1 MTESPI
7 QGPWAS
13 SPRLLQR
20 HAARRAAQ
28 ERGGEGVAIPAQI
41 RGKPAQNLKA
51 RSAVGPLDPRYRHLG
66 DGPAQAMRL
75 HQELDAV
82 AETLAR
88 LDRDALDRAARE
100 QAKAVAGVR
109 RRQPGEMTQGKIGA
123 A

>member
-1 MTESPI
+1 MPGSSPGMTGRMDECSSS
-7 QGPWAS
+7 S

-66 DGPAQAMRL
+66 DGPAKAMRL
-75 HQELDAV
+75 HEELDAV

-100 QAKAVAGVR
+100 HAKAVARVR
-109 RRQPGEMTQGKIGA
+109 
-123 A
+123 